1 MTTTFDDIQD
11 FTRRLPLFASGVL
24 IAGLPVLFSFDS
36 SIVADYLQH
45 QATEVL
51 RPLPNISSTFWSFNQ
66 GFGRAFSARC
76 SVDELAKAVTHWI
89 SAYRLHFLDFII
101 STFGEYLGS
110 DLRHWTTD
118 FPFDRLLF
126 LVFTTLPGAAIF
138 VCYLHPSVT
147 SRQQSVILNVLHF
160 LGFLSLV
167 NQASSS
173 CSLACA
179 ALVMVAFDV
188 FQRALDRDA
197 SDASESDT
205 RPQPSSPAET
215 VLTRARSAHS
225 TVAESGPQASTNL
238 AKGSQACAN
247 TESGGSA
254 STPNTTD
261 SKERDVVRLQRTVAD
276 LKTANQAKEVLLRST
291 RDELKNARDTL
302 NTTFAEYCSL
312 RDEMKSIRQNMA
324 RDHQAIVYRKDI
336 ELFALRKGNE
346 QKEKYIMEHDAKLEE
361 VFQQQKAT
369 VELKDTQLKMLK
381 ERLAFL
387 ENQASPKFGENQ
399 GENVEGDHALEVRLL
414 KIKKGK
420 AARLSAEQDATD
432 SEPLNADEEKDA
444 TITSLREQLT
454 IAKKAAA
461 EVVNQQGEL
470 QRAWDIAKKMQ
481 AALRQER
488 ELHTQTKEQLQEM
501 AVKVKE
507 GQSQAPANDTGR
519 LPTIEEDKH
528 ELEAMFDTAQ
538 QDNLRLYAEIEALE
552 KRLREANARMFKS
565 EQESESLRQQIELE
579 QTINSDLEAARPSV
593 VHRVHF
599 QRMEGQ
605 LKESRDV
612 LASKNHEIDLLKRT
626 IAGKD
631 DYVKD
636 LKAEVDAAVNFHT
649 QDQDEIERLKQSV
662 AELQSTKEQLMR
674 DHERL
679 ASQRARQRGTTA
691 DRASARSSGATL
703 IQESSTSPS
712 LTRPSEEIA
721 PIEALPPMPIAA
733 ETEGRNDSIQ
743 MTPKRHVR
751 SGSIPARLNLISNDA
766 PPAELR
772 GLKRRSLG
780 LKDMMKRMV
789 KKDAKPD
796 TVTPSTPADHDD
808 PPGNAKSKPI
818 LSTKDRNTILRP
830 NTAAPSTKTS
840 RQPSVQSPR
849 SIDVFD
855 AVRSPIER
863 KHTPRYYAQDSAKDN
878 EPERPSTSGGV
889 LKAGEDETNRPASR
903 KSWGATN
910 KLKRRSLY

>member
-1 MTTTFDDIQD
+1 MTTTFDDVQD
-11 FTRRLPLFASGVL
+11 FTRRHPLFATGVL
-24 IAGLPVLFSFDS
+24 ITGLPILFSFDS
-36 SIVADYLQH
+36 SIVADHLQH
-45 QATEVL
+45 QAIEAL
-51 RPLPNISSTFWSFNQ
+51 RPLPNISSTISSFNQ
-66 GFGRAFSARC
+66 GFGRPISARC
-76 SVDELAKAVTHWI
+76 SVDELAKVVTHWI
-89 SAYRLHFLDFII
+89 SAYRSHFLDNII
-101 STFGEYLGS
+101 SAFAEYLGS

-138 VCYLHPSVT
+138 VCYLLPSVT
-147 SRQQSVILNVLHF
+147 SRQQSVILNALHL

-173 CSLACA
+173 GSLACA

-188 FQRALDRDA
+188 FSRALDRDA

-215 VLTRARSAHS
+215 ILTRARSANNS
-225 TVAESGPQASTNL
+225 LAESGPQASTNL
-238 AKGSQACAN
+238 AKGSQAYAN
-247 TESGGSA
+247 TESGGPA

-261 SKERDVVRLQRTVAD
+261 SKERDVVRLQHSVAD
-276 LKTANQAKEVLLRST
+276 LKTANQAKEILLRST

-369 VELKDTQLKMLK
+369 VELKDAQLKMLK

-387 ENQASPKFGENQ
+387 ENQSSPKFGEDKS
-399 GENVEGDHALEVRLL
+399 ENVEGDHALEVRLL

-420 AARLSAEQDATD
+420 AARLSAEQKSTD

-444 TITSLREQLT
+444 TIESLREQLT

-461 EVVNQQGEL
+461 EVVSQQGEL

-501 AVKVKE
+501 AVKVQE
-507 GQSQAPANDTGR
+507 GQNQAPANDTGR

-565 EQESESLRQQIELE
+565 EQETESLRQQIELE
-579 QTINSDLEAARPSV
+579 KTINSDLEAARPSV

-612 LASKNHEIDLLKRT
+612 LASKNQEIDLLKKT

-631 DYVKD
+631 DYVND

-662 AELQSTKEQLMR
+662 SELQSTKEQLMR

-703 IQESSTSPS
+703 IQESSPS

-733 ETEGRNDSIQ
+733 EPEGRNDSIQ
-743 MTPKRHVR
+743 MTPKRHMR
-751 SGSIPARLNLISNDA
+751 TGSIPARLNLISNDA
-766 PPAELR
+766 PPSELR

-780 LKDMMKRMV
+780 IKDMMKRMV
-789 KKDAKPD
+789 KKDTKPD
-796 TVTPSTPADHDD
+796 TITPSTPADNTDS
-808 PPGNAKSKPI
+808 PVIATGKAA
-818 LSTKDRNTILRP
+818 LSTKDRNAILRP

-855 AVRSPIER
+855 AVQSPMER
-863 KHTPRYYAQDSAKDN
+863 RHTPRYYAQDSTKEN
-878 EPERPSTSGGV
+878 EPERPITSAGV
-889 LKAGEDETNRPASR
+889 LKAGEDEMNRPASR